1 MKRGGWEL
9 VWKNSGGYG
18 YEAGAII
25 SNQRLRNG
33 ERRVS
38 PVTPPQVGNRTSQA
52 SAMSKQWEAKAASVG
67 VEWLKVVDT

>member
-9 VWKNSGGYG
+9 VWKNSGGFG
-18 YEAGAII
+18 YTPGTII

-33 ERRVS
+33 ENRVA
-38 PVTPPQVGNRTSQA
+38 PVMPPQVGNRTSQT
-52 SAMSKQWEAKAASVG
+52 SAMSTQWEAKAAAVG